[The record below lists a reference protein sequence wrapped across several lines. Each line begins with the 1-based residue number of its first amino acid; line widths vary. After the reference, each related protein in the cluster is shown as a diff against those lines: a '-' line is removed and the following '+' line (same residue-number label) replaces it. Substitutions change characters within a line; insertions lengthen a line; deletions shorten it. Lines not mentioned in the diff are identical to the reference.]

1 MRTMVGIFT
10 SRADAERATE
20 RLRSI
25 GIADE
30 HLNLLTPDVSQ
41 TQLDTV
47 PTTDAEQPGVGK
59 VLGGVVGGV
68 TGALGGLLGAAV
80 ASTVI
85 PGVGPVAAI
94 GLAAAALL
102 GVGGAVAGSAAGAS
116 LDNTLSI
123 GLPKDE
129 LFLYED
135 ALRQGRTVLIVL
147 TEDPTQADEVRDV
160 LAHTGA
166 ESLDAAREHWWL
178 GLRDAEAETY
188 TAEGGAFTA
197 DESAY
202 RRGFEAALHSDTAG
216 RPYHEVMAHLR
227 TPYPD
232 LYQQEA
238 FRRGYERGLAYHQR
252 FRQTPS
258 GQGHS

>member
-1 MRTMVGIFT
+1 MRTVVGIFT
-10 SRADAERATE
+10 SHADAALAAE

-25 GIADE
+25 GIANE
-30 HLNLLTPDVSQ
+30 HLNFLTPHV
-41 TQLDTV
+41 TQAELHSV

-68 TGALGGLLGAAV
+68 TGASGGLLGAAV

-102 GVGGAVAGSAAGAS
+102 GAGGAVAGAAAGGS

-135 ALRQGRTVLIVL
+135 ALRQGRTVVL
-147 TEDPTQADEVRDV
+147 VLAEDASRAEEVRDI
-160 LAHTGA
+160 LMNAGA
-166 ESLDAAREHWWL
+166 ESLDAARERWWL

-188 TAEGGAFTA
+188 TADGGDFAA
-197 DESAY
+197 DETAY
-202 RRGFEAALHSDTAG
+202 RCGFEAALHQVTGG
-216 RPYHEVMAHLR
+216 RPYDEVRAYLQTR
-227 TPYPD
+227 YPEFSD
-232 LYQQEA
+232 EEA
-238 FRRGYERGLAYHQR
+238 FRRGYERGRVYHQR
-252 FRQTPS
+252 FRQAP
-258 GQGHS
+258 

>member
-1 MRTMVGIFT
+1 MRAVVGIFT
-10 SRADAERATE
+10 SHADAALAAE

-25 GIADE
+25 GIANE
-30 HLNLLTPDVSQ
+30 HLNFLTPDV
-41 TQLDTV
+41 TQAELHSV
-47 PTTDAEQPGVGK
+47 RTTDAEQPGVGK

-68 TGALGGLLGAAV
+68 TGVSGGLLGAAV

-102 GVGGAVAGSAAGAS
+102 GASGAVAGAAAGGS

-135 ALRQGRTVLIVL
+135 ALRQGRTVLLVL
-147 TEDPTQADEVRDV
+147 AEDASRADEVRDI
-160 LAHTGA
+160 LMNAGA
-166 ESLDAAREHWWL
+166 ESLDAARERWWL

-188 TAEGGAFTA
+188 TADGGDFTA
-197 DESAY
+197 DETAY
-202 RRGFEAALHSDTAG
+202 RGGFEAALHQATAG
-216 RPYHEVMAHLR
+216 RPYDEVRAYLQTR
-227 TPYPD
+227 YPEFYD
-232 LYQQEA
+232 EEA
-238 FRRGYERGLAYHQR
+238 FRRGYERGRVSHQR
-252 FRQTPS
+252 FRQAP
-258 GQGHS
+258 